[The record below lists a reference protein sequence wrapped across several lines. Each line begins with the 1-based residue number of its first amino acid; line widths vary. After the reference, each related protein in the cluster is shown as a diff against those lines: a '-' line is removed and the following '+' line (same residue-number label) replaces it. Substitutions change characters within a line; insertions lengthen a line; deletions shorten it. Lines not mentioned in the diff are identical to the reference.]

1 MTQNYIMPKKKVPTT
16 TPLQEVTEPTFGESP
31 KVQTRADIRRS
42 SANENGLVAAVEAF
56 GSLNEVMYSADL
68 SEVKPLTPVEID
80 ILATELVAV
89 RTAKDIVE
97 GRESALKKYAT
108 EVIDLKTSMN
118 GEDPAA
124 TSGYIVSPENGIKL
138 SKEVS
143 GGKLTVDIDLLE
155 KVLDEEQFKSVVNH
169 VVVIKTVNYPDGK
182 TVEESDSFYEL
193 NEEALEKQLKLGA
206 IGMEQVVQST
216 TPGKARSAFYVRSL

>member
-124 TSGYIVSPENGIKL
+124 TSGYLVSPENGIKL

-169 VVVIKTVNYPDGK
+169 VVVIKTISYPDGK

>member
-1 MTQNYIMPKKKVPTT
+1 
-16 TPLQEVTEPTFGESP
+16 
-31 KVQTRADIRRS
+31 
-42 SANENGLVAAVEAF
+42 
-56 GSLNEVMYSADL
+56 MYSADL

-124 TSGYIVSPENGIKL
+124 TSGYLVSPENGIKL

-169 VVVIKTVNYPDGK
+169 VVVIKTISYPDGK